1 MSSALDS
8 TFYCFRRK
16 IFIGH
21 VFFHV
26 FVVSPP
32 TWYLS
37 CNTGSG
43 TTAESGKSTVTSLLL
58 LLLLLLLLVV
68 VVVVVAAAA
77 TAATIAVI
85 IIQFRQ
91 ISTVL
96 EV

>member
-1 MSSALDS
+1 M
-8 TFYCFRRK
+8 
-16 IFIGH
+16 
-21 VFFHV
+21 

-37 CNTGSG
+37 FNTGSG

-58 LLLLLLLLVV
+58 LLV

-77 TAATIAVI
+77 VTAVLVAVIIIILI